1 MRTVGQIRGQPV
13 RSIADTEIFISA
25 SSDSQNKTI
34 LTRAANDP
42 LVFIITEKAYKGLL
56 LVESADQRFHI

>member
-25 SSDSQNKTI
+25 SSDSPNKTI

-42 LVFIITEKAYKGLL
+42 LVFIITEKAY
-56 LVESADQRFHI
+56 